1 MSKGLGTL
9 QRIAL
14 ELTKDGV
21 TIISPASLA
30 ASVGVASD
38 SSVRS
43 ARRALQT
50 LAKRGLITRH
60 GFSGGTGHVIYGG
73 EHARRV
79 QLERAYVWA
88 MAEFAK
94 SQRPNLDA
102 FGTLTD
108 QKKAANLQSFGTLT
122 DIASIDARS
131 EHLQEAAL

>member
-9 QRIAL
+9 QRTAL

-21 TIISPASLA
+21 TLISPASLA
-30 ASVGVASD
+30 ANVGEASD
-38 SSVRS
+38 SSIRS

-60 GFSGGTGHVIYGG
+60 GFSGGTGHAIYGG

-88 MAEFAK
+88 MSEFAK
-94 SQRPNLDA
+94 NQNANLHAFGTLTEQKLNSDA
-102 FGTLTD
+102 FGTLTGGD
-108 QKKAANLQSFGTLT
+108 K
-122 DIASIDARS
+122 
-131 EHLQEAAL
+131 